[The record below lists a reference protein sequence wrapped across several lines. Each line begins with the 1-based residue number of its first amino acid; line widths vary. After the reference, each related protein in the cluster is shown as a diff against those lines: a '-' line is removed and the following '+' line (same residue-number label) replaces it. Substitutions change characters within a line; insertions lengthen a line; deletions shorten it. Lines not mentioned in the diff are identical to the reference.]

1 VVAAYV
7 VAQLIGAMLGAWF
20 IHKDHFAATEDEG
33 GKLACFS
40 TGPAIRNYY
49 SNLISEI
56 IGTFVLI
63 FVILSSGT
71 RCGIAVA
78 ADAKID

>member
-1 VVAAYV
+1 VLFGLA
-7 VAQLIGAMLGAWF
+7 IS
-20 IHKDHFAATEDEG
+20 DHLPLEDEG
-33 GKLACFS
+33 GKLAVFS

-63 FVILSSGT
+63 FVIF
-71 RCGIAVA
+71 I
-78 ADAKID
+78 